1 MMGKY
6 GLCPEMWEHPEIHI
20 RIRLDRG
27 QEQGV
32 ISAVRQVDKQEG
44 TDQNIANK
52 IFFWITLIFLFHFRS
67 YKIQGNYLN
76 LS

>member
-20 RIRLDRG
+20 RIRWDRG

-32 ISAVRQVDKQEG
+32 ISAVTGGQTRRYRPKYSK
-44 TDQNIANK
+44 QNI
-52 IFFWITLIFLFHFRS
+52 FLDCFDFSFLFQ
-67 YKIQGNYLN
+67 ILQN
-76 LS
+76 